1 MNEIFCKA
9 MEGTGAA
16 IDVSCGFVP
25 AYVRVVNFESATTEQ
40 LEWFRG
46 MTDAHALKTVG
57 TTGVGTRITSNGITP
72 LGDAASDTTEQG
84 FRIGADAD
92 VNVAGESIMIFAHRG
107 GEGNQF

>member
-9 MEGTGAA
+9 MDGTGAN
-16 IDVSCGFVP
+16 IDIACGFVP
-25 AYVRVVNFESATTEQ
+25 AYVRVVNFESATSEQ

-46 MTDAHALKTVG
+46 MSDAHALKTVG
-57 TTGVGTRITSNGITP
+57 TTGVGTRITTLGITP
-72 LGDAASDTTEQG
+72 LGDAAADTVAQG
-84 FRIGADAD
+84 FRIGADTD